1 MHRQN
6 HMSGPNFKME
16 IPDEKVPWNHDDG
29 RSRKNQNIN
38 ELISEISES
47 SFVCQSQKD
56 KQSS

>member
-47 SFVCQSQKD
+47 SFLCQSQKD
-56 KQSS
+56 K

>member
-16 IPDEKVPWNHDDG
+16 IPDEKVPWNDDDG

-56 KQSS
+56 KQSH